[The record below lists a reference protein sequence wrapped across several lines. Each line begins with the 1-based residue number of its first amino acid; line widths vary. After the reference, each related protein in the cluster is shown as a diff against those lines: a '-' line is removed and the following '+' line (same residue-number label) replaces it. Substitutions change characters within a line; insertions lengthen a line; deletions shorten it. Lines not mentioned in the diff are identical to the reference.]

1 MVASVSRARVTSTF
15 SSRLR
20 SRRTCELKVDLV
32 SSRLVAASPSY
43 PSWRFYPSRNPA
55 PDWVAGLV
63 DAFATVQGEIDSRTH
78 NGVSSDQVLAAV
90 RTGLEADGYLVETG
104 KTKGSKITR
113 PVLFG
118 EQGRARVAYDVDGF
132 HPDHGVALEVEAGRG
147 AANNADYRDII
158 RASLMV
164 DARYLALAMM
174 LDYRGGNQKLKSYE
188 QTRSR
193 VDAIY
198 ASDRL
203 RLPLEGLLLIG
214 Y

>member
-1 MVASVSRARVTSTF
+1 M
-15 SSRLR
+15 
-20 SRRTCELKVDLV
+20 
-32 SSRLVAASPSY
+32 
-43 PSWRFYPSRNPA
+43 
-55 PDWVAGLV
+55 
-63 DAFATVQGEIDSRTH
+63 
-78 NGVSSDQVLAAV
+78 
-90 RTGLEADGYLVETG
+90 EAEGYLVETG
-104 KTKGSKITR
+104 KTKTGKITR

-118 EQGRARVAYDVDGF
+118 ENGKAQVAYDVDGF
-132 HPDHGVALEVEAGRG
+132 HPAHGVVLEVEAGRG

-174 LDYRGGNQKLKSYE
+174 LDYRGGNQKLRSYE

-203 RLPLEGLLLIG
+203 RLPLDGLLLIG

>member
-1 MVASVSRARVTSTF
+1 MATS
-15 SSRLR
+15 
-20 SRRTCELKVDLV
+20 
-32 SSRLVAASPSY
+32 PPY
-43 PSWRFYPSRNPA
+43 PSWRFYPSRDRA

-63 DAFATVQGEIDSRTH
+63 GAFAAVQDAIDSRTH
-78 NGVSSDQVLAAV
+78 TGVSSDQVLAAV
-90 RTGLEADGYLVETG
+90 RASIEAEGYLVETG
-104 KTKGSKITR
+104 KTKTGKITR

-118 EQGRARVAYDVDGF
+118 ENGKAQVAYDVDGF
-132 HPDHGVALEVEAGRG
+132 HPDHRVVLEVEAGRG

-188 QTRSR
+188 QTRAR

-203 RLPLEGLLLIG
+203 RLPLDGLLLIG

>member
-1 MVASVSRARVTSTF
+1 M
-15 SSRLR
+15 
-20 SRRTCELKVDLV
+20 
-32 SSRLVAASPSY
+32 AASPY
-43 PSWRFYPSRNPA
+43 PSWRYYPSRDRA

-63 DAFATVQGEIDSRTH
+63 GSFAVVQETIDSRTH
-78 NGVSSDQVLAAV
+78 TGVSSDQILAAV
-90 RTGLEADGYLVETG
+90 RSGIETEGYLVETG
-104 KTKGSKITR
+104 KTMASKITR

-118 EQGRARVAYDVDGF
+118 ENGKAQVAYDVDGF
-132 HPDHGVALEVEAGRG
+132 HPDHGVVLEVEAGRG

-188 QTRSR
+188 QTRAR

-203 RLPLEGLLLIG
+203 QLPLDALLLIG

>member
-1 MVASVSRARVTSTF
+1 M
-15 SSRLR
+15 
-20 SRRTCELKVDLV
+20 
-32 SSRLVAASPSY
+32 
-43 PSWRFYPSRNPA
+43 
-55 PDWVAGLV
+55 
-63 DAFATVQGEIDSRTH
+63 
-78 NGVSSDQVLAAV
+78 
-90 RTGLEADGYLVETG
+90 
-104 KTKGSKITR
+104 
-113 PVLFG
+113 
-118 EQGRARVAYDVDGF
+118 
-132 HPDHGVALEVEAGRG
+132 EAGRG

-188 QTRSR
+188 QTRAR

-203 RLPLEGLLLIG
+203 RLPLDGLLLIG

>member
-1 MVASVSRARVTSTF
+1 
-15 SSRLR
+15 
-20 SRRTCELKVDLV
+20 
-32 SSRLVAASPSY
+32 VAASPY
-43 PSWRFYPSRNPA
+43 PSWRYYPSRDRA

-63 DAFATVQGEIDSRTH
+63 GSFAAVRETIDSRTH
-78 NGVSSDQVLAAV
+78 SGVSSDQVLAAV
-90 RTGLEADGYLVETG
+90 RSGIETDGYRVETG
-104 KTKGSKITR
+104 KTTTRKITR

-118 EQGRARVAYDVDGF
+118 ENGKAEVAYDVDGF
-132 HPDHGVALEVEAGRG
+132 HPDHGVVLEVEAGRG

-174 LDYRGGNQKLKSYE
+174 LDYRGGNQKLRSYE
-188 QTRSR
+188 QTRAR

-203 RLPLEGLLLIG
+203 RLPLDGLLLIG

>member
-1 MVASVSRARVTSTF
+1 M
-15 SSRLR
+15 
-20 SRRTCELKVDLV
+20 
-32 SSRLVAASPSY
+32 AASPY
-43 PSWRFYPSRNPA
+43 PSWRYYPSRDRA
-55 PDWVAGLV
+55 PEWVASLV
-63 DAFATVQGEIDSRTH
+63 GSFAAVQETIDSRTH
-78 NGVSSDQVLAAV
+78 TGVSSDNVLAAV
-90 RTGLEADGYLVETG
+90 RSGIETDGYRVETG
-104 KTKGSKITR
+104 KTTTRRITR

-118 EQGRARVAYDVDGF
+118 ENGKAEVAYDVDGF
-132 HPDHGVALEVEAGRG
+132 HPDHGVVLEVEAGRG

-174 LDYRGGNQKLKSYE
+174 LHYRGGNQKLKSYE
-188 QTRSR
+188 QTRAR

-203 RLPLEGLLLIG
+203 RLPLDGLLLIG